1 VPKSKANSE
10 ANSEANRQS
19 YSRHP
24 AAQDLAESGR
34 AHKQEKAA
42 AVERLEELG
51 SENAEKK
58 KDVANTTDF
67 MSKGMRSRD
76 WDKVDE
82 EHVWRRDDK
91 AAASAQ
97 IRLASRAK

>member
-1 VPKSKANSE
+1 VE
-10 ANSEANRQS
+10 ELTNR
-19 YSRHP
+19 RRLP
-24 AAQDLAESGR
+24 
-34 AHKQEKAA
+34 

-58 KDVANTTDF
+58 KDVANITNF